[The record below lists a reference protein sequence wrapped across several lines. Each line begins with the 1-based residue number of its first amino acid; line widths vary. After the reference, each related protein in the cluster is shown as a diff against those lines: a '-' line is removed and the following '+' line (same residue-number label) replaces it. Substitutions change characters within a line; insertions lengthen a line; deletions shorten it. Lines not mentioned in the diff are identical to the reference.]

1 MQVFGVDVG
10 GSGIKGAPVNI
21 EDGTLAAPRLRIPT
35 PQPAEPAAVAATI
48 AEIVNH
54 FSWSGPVGV
63 ALPSVVK
70 NGVALTA
77 ANIAPSW
84 VGTDIVGVLASALGR
99 ADAEATSVSAQP
111 TGSVTAADI
120 TTVNDADAAGVA
132 EMAFGAG
139 RDTAGLVVMTTFG
152 TGIGTALFLHG
163 QLVPNTELGHLEIHG
178 HDAETKASDAAR
190 EREDLSWEKWAKR
203 VTRYLSTLEALLWP
217 DLIIIGGGVSKKA
230 DKFLDQLELRT
241 RVVPAQLQNE
251 AGIVGA
257 ALSGLADQSRPRP
270 TARPARR
277 RGPATRPPGGR
288 RP

>member
-10 GSGIKGAPVNI
+10 GSGIKGAPVNV
-21 EDGTLAAPRLRIPT
+21 EDGSLAAPRFRLAT
-35 PQPAEPAAVAATI
+35 PQPAEPAAVAATV
-48 AEIVNH
+48 AEVVSR
-54 FSWSGPVGV
+54 FGWSGPVG
-63 ALPSVVK
+63 ATLPAVVK

-84 VGTDIVGVLASALGR
+84 IDTDVVSLF
-99 ADAEATSVSAQP
+99 AEALSGSAAA
-111 TGSVTAADI
+111 TGPVDI
-120 TTVNDADAAGVA
+120 TVVNDADAAGIG

-139 RDTAGLVVMTTFG
+139 RDTTGLVVVTTFG

-163 QLVPNTELGHLEIHG
+163 QLVPNTELGHLEISG
-178 HDAETKASDAAR
+178 HDAETRASDAAR
-190 EREDLSWEKWAKR
+190 EREGLSWEKWAKR
-203 VTRYLSTLEALLWP
+203 VTRYLNTLEALLWP
-217 DLIIIGGGVSKKA
+217 DLIIIGGGVSKRA
-230 DKFLDQLELRT
+230 DKYLDQLEVRT

-257 ALSGLADQSRPRP
+257 AISGLVDQNRPRP
-270 TARPARR
+270 AARPARR

>member
-1 MQVFGVDVG
+1 
-10 GSGIKGAPVNI
+10 
-21 EDGTLAAPRLRIPT
+21 
-35 PQPAEPAAVAATI
+35 
-48 AEIVNH
+48 
-54 FSWSGPVGV
+54 
-63 ALPSVVK
+63 VK

-84 VGTDIVGVLASALGR
+84 IGTDTVAVMSAALG
-99 ADAEATSVSAQP
+99 AAGVAATSVPAAGGGSAA
-111 TGSVTAADI
+111 AADI
-120 TTVNDADAAGVA
+120 TTVNDADAAGIA

-139 RDTAGLVVMTTFG
+139 RDTGGLVVMTTFG

-163 QLVPNTELGHLEIHG
+163 QLVPNTELGHLEVHG
-178 HDAETKASDAAR
+178 HDAETRASDAAR

-203 VTRYLSTLEALLWP
+203 VSRYLSTLEALLWP
-217 DLIIIGGGVSKKA
+217 DLIIIGGGVSKRA
-230 DKFLDQLELRT
+230 DRFLDLLEVRT

-257 ALSGLADQSRPRP
+257 ALAGLTDQGRPRP
-270 TARPARR
+270 TARPSRR

>member
-21 EDGTLAAPRLRIPT
+21 EDGSLAAPRLRIPT
-35 PQPAEPAAVAATI
+35 PQPAEPAAVADTI
-48 AEIVNH
+48 AEVVNH
-54 FSWSGPVGV
+54 FGWSGPVGV
-63 ALPSVVK
+63 ALPAVVK
-70 NGVALTA
+70 NGIALTA

-84 VGTDIVGVLASALGR
+84 IGTDTVALLSAALG
-99 ADAEATSVSAQP
+99 APGPAVPSVPVPPAAAPS
-111 TGSVTAADI
+111 AADI
-120 TTVNDADAAGVA
+120 TTVNDADAAGLA
-132 EMAFGAG
+132 ELAFGAG
-139 RDTAGLVVMTTFG
+139 RDVAGLVVMTTFG

-163 QLVPNTELGHLEIHG
+163 QLVPNTELGHLEVHG

-190 EREDLSWEKWAKR
+190 EREDLSWDKWAKR
-203 VTRYLSTLEALLWP
+203 VSRYLGTLEALLWP
-217 DLIIIGGGVSKKA
+217 DLIIIGGGVSRKA
-230 DKFLDQLELRT
+230 DKFLDQLEVRT

-257 ALSGLADQSRPRP
+257 ALAGLGDQGRPRP
-270 TARPARR
+270 ATRAARR

>member
-10 GSGIKGAPVNI
+10 GSGIKGAPVNV
-21 EDGTLAAPRLRIPT
+21 EDGSLAAPRHRIAT
-35 PQPAEPAAVAATI
+35 PQPADPTAVAGTV
-48 AEIVNH
+48 AEVVSH
-54 FSWSGPVGV
+54 FGWTGPVGV
-63 ALPSVVK
+63 ALPAVVK
-70 NGVALTA
+70 NGVAMTA
-77 ANIAPSW
+77 ANIDPAW
-84 VGTDIVGVLASALGR
+84 IGTDAIAVLSAALG
-99 ADAEATSVSAQP
+99 AAGITPTSVPAP
-111 TGSVTAADI
+111 GAAAPVAADV
-120 TTVNDADAAGVA
+120 TTVNDADAAGIA

-139 RDTAGLVVMTTFG
+139 RDVGGLVIMTTFG

-178 HDAETKASDAAR
+178 HDAETRASDAAR
-190 EREDLSWEKWAKR
+190 ERDDLSWEKWAKR
-203 VTRYLSTLEALLWP
+203 VTRYLRTLEALLWP

-230 DKFLDQLELRT
+230 DRFLDELDVRT

-257 ALSGLADQSRPRP
+257 ALAGLSDPGRPRP
-270 TARPARR
+270 PARAPRR